1 MKVGVRKPSI
11 KKSVKSRTTGR
22 VKRAAKRS
30 VNPVYGKKG
39 AGFAKNPSRS
49 VKNAV
54 YHRTTIGVG
63 DILDDMSSED
73 YSSSSRSFWYQQPPA
88 AIFYLLIALCSVL
101 LVMGVIMLLINPIV
115 GLIVIVCSVLGI
127 IYSRNNLKKIREEKE

>member
-11 KKSVKSRTTGR
+11 KKSVKARTTGR

-39 AGFAKNPSRS
+39 TGFAKNPSRS

-73 YSSSSRSFWYQQPPA
+73 YSSSSSSFWYQQPPA
-88 AIFYLLIALCSVL
+88 AIFYLLIVLCSVL
-101 LVMGVIMLLINPIV
+101 IVMGAITLLINPIV
-115 GLIVIVCSVLGI
+115 GLIVIVCSVFGI

>member
-11 KKSVKSRTTGR
+11 KKSVKARTTGR

-73 YSSSSRSFWYQQPPA
+73 YSSPSSSFWYQQPPA
-88 AIFYLLIALCSVL
+88 AIFYLLIVLCSVL
-101 LVMGVIMLLINPIV
+101 IVMGAIMLLINPIV

>member
-11 KKSVKSRTTGR
+11 KKSVKARTTGR

-39 AGFAKNPSRS
+39 AGFAKSPSRS
-49 VKNAV
+49 IKNAA

-73 YSSSSRSFWYQQPPA
+73 YSSSSSSFWNQKPPA
-88 AIFYLLIALCSVL
+88 AIFYLLIVLCSVL
-101 LVMGVIMLLINPIV
+101 IAMGIIMLLVNPLI
-115 GLIVIVCSVLGI
+115 GIIVIICSVLGI

>member
-11 KKSVKSRTTGR
+11 KKSVKARTTGR

-30 VNPVYGKKG
+30 VNPVYGKRG
-39 AGFAKNPSRS
+39 AGFAKSPSRS
-49 VKNAV
+49 VKNSV

-73 YSSSSRSFWYQQPPA
+73 YSSSSGSFWYQQPPA
-88 AIFYLLIALCSVL
+88 AIFYLLIVLCSVL

>member
-11 KKSVKSRTTGR
+11 KKSVKARTTGR
-22 VKRAAKRS
+22 VKRSAKRS

-49 VKNAV
+49 AKNAV

>member
-11 KKSVKSRTTGR
+11 KKSVKARTTGR

-88 AIFYLLIALCSVL
+88 AIFYLLIVLCSVL

>member
-11 KKSVKSRTTGR
+11 KKSVKARTTGR